1 MRQLPSPSEPS
12 SPTAAT
18 RNAYSRT
25 GLAVALM
32 GAALLAGCGEAPPP
46 PPVKLTPVRAETVEI
61 KPFAPTVTLTGTIA
75 AGIESN
81 QSFRTAGRMAERRVD
96 VGDHVGKGDVLATL
110 DTEEQQADLDAARA
124 SLGAAEATLRQAQTT
139 FERQKQLLAGGFT
152 TKSSYDNAAEA
163 VQAAEG
169 TLAAAKADVG
179 TSEDALAY
187 TALRADAAGI
197 ITARNA
203 EAGQVVDAAQT
214 IFTLAQDGERQAVFD
229 IYESLL
235 AEPPSDN
242 GVSVSLVSDP
252 NVKVMGKVDE
262 IAPIFD
268 TTGGTVRVKVGL
280 GADLPAAMTLG
291 AAVAGVAQFAPHD
304 AITLPWTAL
313 SADAGKPSVWVVDP
327 GSQKVAQRPIVV
339 DRYRTGEILVSK
351 GLKAGEVVIT
361 AGAQLLREGQAV
373 ALTMGAAQ

>member
-1 MRQLPSPSEPS
+1 MRQLPCPRPTPLQSSSEQ
-12 SPTAAT
+12 
-18 RNAYSRT
+18 RQQSRI
-25 GLAVALM
+25 GLVL
-32 GAALLAGCGEAPPP
+32 ALLGATALTGCGDDAPP
-46 PPVKLTPVRAETVEI
+46 PPVKLTPVRAEIVVV

-75 AGIESN
+75 ARIESN
-81 QSFRTAGRMAERRVD
+81 QSFRTGGRIAERRVD
-96 VGDHVGKGDVLATL
+96 VGDHVAKGDVLATL
-110 DTEEQQADLDAARA
+110 DTEEQNADLDAAKA

-163 VQAAEG
+163 VQTAEG
-169 TLAAAKADVG
+169 TLASAKADVG

-187 TALRADAAGI
+187 TALRADAAGV

-235 AEPPSDN
+235 AAPPSDN
-242 GVSVSLVSDP
+242 GVSVSLLSDP
-252 NVKVMGKVDE
+252 GTKVTGTVEE

-280 GADLPAAMTLG
+280 GADLLAHPFEARAAHL
-291 AAVAGVAQFAPHD
+291 
-304 AITLPWTAL
+304 
-313 SADAGKPSVWVVDP
+313 
-327 GSQKVAQRPIVV
+327 
-339 DRYRTGEILVSK
+339 
-351 GLKAGEVVIT
+351 
-361 AGAQLLREGQAV
+361 
-373 ALTMGAAQ
+373 